1 MKTMPHQS
9 QDDVH
14 ARPDESRPPRDAL
27 LARME
32 AFLRERLDAGLV
44 LEPFATE
51 SSKVV
56 YRARLANGRKL
67 FVKLC
72 AAACGE
78 QARKLAADL
87 DLPFVPKVA
96 HLLPWSD
103 GRSVLC
109 QDWLEGEHVPPERM
123 NAAQC
128 TAWVAAYARFCAA
141 LRPAH
146 MTLAPLDTDGDHAT
160 VAAFARRHPLARP
173 LLRRLIDIPADERR
187 AAREELVPGHGDF
200 HYLQYLF
207 KGDEIAAFLDFDGLM
222 PTVPAQDIAY
232 AVARR
237 YYKGRLSRADLRRL
251 DARFRQMMAE
261 LPYASRD
268 WRRAINV
275 YRLFVAARRLKAHAR
290 FAGAALIVARRDRAL
305 RRMLSLVPESKGGTD
320 GGTGRQG

>member
-1 MKTMPHQS
+1 MSHQS
-9 QDDVH
+9 VEDVN
-14 ARPDESRPPRDAL
+14 ARPDALPATRDAL
-27 LARME
+27 FARME
-32 AFLRERLDAGLV
+32 AFLRARLGAGLV

-56 YRARLANGRKL
+56 YRARLADGRKL

-72 AAACGE
+72 SAACGE

-87 DLPFVPKVA
+87 DLPFVPKVE
-96 HLLPWSD
+96 HLFPWAD
-103 GRSVLC
+103 GLSVLC
-109 QDWLEGEHVPPERM
+109 QEWLEGEHVPPERM

-128 TAWVAAYARFCAA
+128 TAWLSAYARFSAA

-160 VAAFARRHPLARP
+160 VVAFARRHPLAR
-173 LLRRLIDIPADERR
+173 LFLRRLIDLPAGERR
-187 AAREELVPGHGDF
+187 AAREERVPGHGDF

-207 KGDEIAAFLDFDGLM
+207 KGDAIVAFLDFDGLM
-222 PTVPAQDIAY
+222 PTVPAQDLAY
-232 AVARR
+232 AVGRR
-237 YYKGRLSRADLRRL
+237 YFKGRLSRADLRQL

-261 LPYASRD
+261 LPYAPRD

-305 RRMLSLVPESKGGTD
+305 RHMLSLVSE
-320 GGTGRQG
+320 